1 MSKARQL
8 AQRTN
13 QSGRKNLIINGAFEI
28 AQRSTSEV
36 TGGGYTTVDR
46 WRFPNASQKSQQ
58 VDNDRD
64 ISIPKMLKVTSNS
77 SGYGITEHKIE
88 DVTKTSG
95 KTVTLSFWAK
105 TSDYSNLRFYMYQN
119 FGTSGSSDVAIV
131 DNATYFSVPDT
142 GWNKYTA
149 TLTCPSVSGKTINA
163 SNYLYFGIG
172 PASGAASGV
181 VYYSEVQLEVGSVAT
196 EFEHRSY
203 GEELALCQRYY
214 HQQERTSSPIAGV
227 YIGIGQAVSTTQI
240 LSIYKLPQT
249 MRIIP
254 TLSLGGDASVGYGD
268 STGTDISTSQTVSAF
283 YADNAHF
290 SFYLNS
296 TGVNQFDVCRVF
308 LINNTSIKFDAE
320 L

>member
-214 HQQERTSSPIAGV
+214 YELNNTDDFRYVAGLTGRSNTSAYSM
-227 YIGIGQAVSTTQI
+227 GQLHMTPMRAAPTVSTLGLAVYRGDVARSVTQANAGAG
-240 LSIYKLPQT
+240 
-249 MRIIP
+249 R
-254 TLSLGGDASVGYGD
+254 YGWGCSAEFSSD
-268 STGTDISTSQTVSAF
+268 TGCTDGSALML
-283 YADNAHF
+283 
-290 SFYLNS
+290 YLNAIPS
-296 TGVNQFDVCRVF
+296 Y
-308 LINNTSIKFDAE
+308 IKFDAE

>member
-1 MSKARQL
+1 MALSKLPSA
-8 AQRTN
+8 AFETT
-13 QSGRKNLIINGAFEI
+13 GRRNLIINGAFEI

-36 TGGGYTTVDR
+36 TGAGYTTVDR

-77 SGYGITEHKIE
+77 SGYGIAEHKIE

-105 TSDYSNLRFYMYQN
+105 TSDYSNFRLYMYQD
-119 FGTSGSSDVAIV
+119 FGASGSSDVSVV

-163 SNYLYFGIG
+163 GNYLYFGIG
-172 PASGAASGV
+172 PASGTASGV
-181 VYYSEVQLEVGSVAT
+181 VYYSEVQLEVGDSASP
-196 EFEHRSY
+196 FEHRSY
-203 GEELALCQRYY
+203 GEELALCQRYFF
-214 HQQERTSSPIAGV
+214 QLTG
-227 YIGIGQAVSTTQI
+227 GQYNRSDPTGYADTT
-240 LSIYKLPQT
+240 T
-249 MRIIP
+249 R
-254 TLSLGGDASVGYGD
+254 
-268 STGTDISTSQTVSAF
+268 AF
-283 YADNAHF
+283 YNQTTPVAMRATPSMTENN
-290 SFYLNS
+290 LTING
-296 TGVNQFDVCRVF
+296 TGV
-308 LINNTSIKFDAE
+308 TSISGVNKIGESVVSYLLNYGGSHTVGSLQQSYWDGTSNNYTRFDAE